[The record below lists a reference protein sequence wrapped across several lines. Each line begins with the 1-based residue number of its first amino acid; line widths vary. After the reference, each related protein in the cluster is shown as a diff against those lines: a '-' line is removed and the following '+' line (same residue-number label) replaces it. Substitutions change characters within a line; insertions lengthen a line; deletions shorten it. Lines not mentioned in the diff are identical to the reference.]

1 MELKYPDKK
10 HQFSEKAFEKGF
22 KLLDVNKDGQLDF
35 EDIRIIVEKKVK
47 RENLYVR

>member
-10 HQFSEKAFEKGF
+10 FSEKAFEKGF
-22 KLLDVNKDGQLDF
+22 QKLDVNRDGKLDL

-47 RENLYVR
+47 KENLYVKK